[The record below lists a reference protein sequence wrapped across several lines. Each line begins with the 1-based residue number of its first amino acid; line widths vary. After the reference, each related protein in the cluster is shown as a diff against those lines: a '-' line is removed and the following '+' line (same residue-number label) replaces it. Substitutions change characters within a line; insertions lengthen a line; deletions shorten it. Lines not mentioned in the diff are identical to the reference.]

1 MKLDA
6 LDILQNLFTFY
17 SFYGHQVR
25 ESFPFPI
32 ALSWKATAPNTETEV
47 SENQQ
52 LSVVFT
58 KGNQIPSDK
67 SLLFFM
73 SGTFTVDVVY
83 ADARELGAPPE
94 TISTYTVIAYL
105 SVNFLPKQMKYFLN
119 VSFLFGQIGPF
130 QTSNGQRAKLEVLVR
145 LNNHGIVSVESAA
158 TVSWRKI

>member
-58 KGNQIPSDK
+58 KGNQIPSAK
-67 SLLFFM
+67 ALTFFR

-83 ADARELGAPPE
+83 ADARELRAPA

-105 SVNFLPKQMKYFLN
+105 SVNLIPKQMKYFLN

-130 QTSNGQRAKLEVLVR
+130 QTSNGQRAKLKVRVR
-145 LNNHGIVSVESAA
+145 LNIHGIVSVESA